1 MTRFLLRGL
10 PVQDIHIYSYL
21 LHGYKTRFILPNLFS
36 YFDGIFVVC
45 PVTDGGNSRPE
56 IFLAKET
63 KADLVPGDVQNAS
76 SVSKKG
82 SIIIL
87 LPCHDESGVRITFCR
102 PIIAEKHQFPVIKD
116 RLVGLSL
123 NR

>member
-1 MTRFLLRGL
+1 MGTRRDSSYPISFL
-10 PVQDIHIYSYL
+10 
-21 LHGYKTRFILPNLFS
+21 ILMV
-36 YFDGIFVVC
+36 FVVC